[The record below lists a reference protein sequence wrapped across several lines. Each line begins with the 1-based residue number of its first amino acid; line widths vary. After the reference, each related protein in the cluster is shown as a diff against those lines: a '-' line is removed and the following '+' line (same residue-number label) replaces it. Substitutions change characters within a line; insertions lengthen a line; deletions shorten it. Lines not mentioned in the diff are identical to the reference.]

1 MSMLVVNDLAVSY
14 GNINAVQGV
23 SFRVEPGELVA
34 LIGANGAGK
43 SSTLNCLAGLL
54 PAKRGDVQLLGQS
67 LNRVPAH
74 DRVAHGMALVPE
86 GRGIFSRLT
95 VLENLQMGAYRRD
108 DKAAVR
114 QELTQVFDM
123 FPRLQERRDQLA
135 GTLSGGEQQMVAIGR
150 ALMTKPQLLL
160 LDEPSMGLAP
170 LLVEQIFATVA
181 TVAKS
186 GVAILLVEQN
196 AQLALQLSQRAY
208 VMENG
213 RITLEGDSAGLLK
226 DVRVRQAYLGE

>member
-1 MSMLVVNDLAVSY
+1 MSMLVVQDLAVSY

-23 SFRVEPGELVA
+23 SFHVEPGELVA

-54 PAKRGDVQLLGQS
+54 PAKRGDVNILGQS
-67 LNRVPAH
+67 LTKIPAH
-74 DRVAHGMALVPE
+74 ERVSHGMALVPE

-95 VLENLQMGAYRRD
+95 VLENLQMGAYRRH
-108 DKAAVR
+108 DKV
-114 QELTQVFDM
+114 ELQRDYAQVFEL
-123 FPRLQERRDQLA
+123 FPRLQERRDQVA

-150 ALMTKPQLLL
+150 ARMTKPRRLL

-181 TVAKS
+181 MIAKS
-186 GVAILLVEQN
+186 GVSILLVEQN

-213 RITLEGDSAGLLK
+213 RITLEGESSALLL
-226 DVRVRQAYLGE
+226 DARVREAYLGG

>member
-54 PAKRGDVQLLGQS
+54 PAKRGDVQIQGQS
-67 LNRVPAH
+67 LEKIPAH
-74 DRVAHGMALVPE
+74 NRVAHGMALVPE

-95 VLENLQMGAYRRD
+95 VLENLQMGAYRRND
-108 DKAAVR
+108 NTAVQ
-114 QELTQVFDM
+114 QELAQVFDM

-150 ALMTKPQLLL
+150 ALMTKPKLLL

-181 TVAKS
+181 TIAKS
-186 GVAILLVEQN
+186 GVSILLVEQN

-213 RITLEGDSAGLLK
+213 RITLEGKSAELLQ
-226 DVRVRQAYLGE
+226 DARVRQAYLGE

>member
-54 PAKRGDVQLLGQS
+54 PAKRGDVQMLGQS
-67 LNRVPAH
+67 LKNIPAH

>member
-54 PAKRGDVQLLGQS
+54 PAKRGDVQIQGQS
-67 LNRVPAH
+67 LEKIPAH
-74 DRVAHGMALVPE
+74 NRVAHGMALVPE

-95 VLENLQMGAYRRD
+95 VLENLQMGAYRRND
-108 DKAAVR
+108 NTAVQ
-114 QELTQVFDM
+114 QELAQVFDM

-150 ALMTKPQLLL
+150 ALMTKPKLLL

-181 TVAKS
+181 TIAKS
-186 GVAILLVEQN
+186 GVSILLVEQN

-213 RITLEGDSAGLLK
+213 RITLEGRSAELLQ
-226 DVRVRQAYLGE
+226 DARVRQAYLGE

>member
-54 PAKRGDVQLLGQS
+54 PAKRGDAQLQGQS
-67 LNRVPAH
+67 LKNIPAH

-95 VLENLQMGAYRRD
+95 VLENLQMGAYRRND
-108 DKAAVR
+108 NTAVQ
-114 QELTQVFDM
+114 QEMAQVFEL

-150 ALMTKPQLLL
+150 ALMTKPKLLL

-181 TVAKS
+181 TIAKS
-186 GVAILLVEQN
+186 GVSILLVEQN

-213 RITLEGDSAGLLK
+213 HITLEGKSADLLQ
-226 DVRVRQAYLGE
+226 DARVRQAYLGE

>member
-1 MSMLVVNDLAVSY
+1 MSMLQVNDLAVSY

-54 PAKRGDVQLLGQS
+54 PAKRGDIKIQQQT
-67 LNRVPAH
+67 LNKIPAH

-95 VLENLQMGAYRRD
+95 VLENLQMGAYRRND
-108 DKAAVR
+108 HTAVQ
-114 QELTQVFDM
+114 QELAHVFEM

-150 ALMTKPQLLL
+150 AVMTKPKLLL

-181 TVAKS
+181 TIAKS
-186 GVAILLVEQN
+186 GVSILLVEQN

-213 RITLEGDSAGLLK
+213 RITLEGASAELLQ
-226 DVRVRQAYLGE
+226 DARVRQAYLGE

>member
-1 MSMLVVNDLAVSY
+1 MSMLVVSDLAVSY

-54 PAKRGDVQLLGQS
+54 PAKRGDVQMLGQS
-67 LNRVPAH
+67 LKNIAAH

>member
-1 MSMLVVNDLAVSY
+1 MSMLMVNDLAVSY

-23 SFRVEPGELVA
+23 SFRVEPGEWVA

-54 PAKRGDVQLLGQS
+54 PASRGDIQVQGRALK
-67 LNRVPAH
+67 NMPAH
-74 DRVAHGMALVPE
+74 TRVVHGMALVPE

-95 VLENLQMGAYRRD
+95 VLENLQMGAYCRHDR
-108 DKAAVR
+108 AAL
-114 QELTQVFDM
+114 QQDYAHVFDL
-123 FPRLQERRDQLA
+123 FPRLHERRNQLA
-135 GTLSGGEQQMVAIGR
+135 GTLSGGEQQMVAMGR
-150 ALMTKPQLLL
+150 ALMTKPKLLL

-181 TVAKS
+181 TIAKS
-186 GVAILLVEQN
+186 GVSILLVEQN

-213 RITLEGDSAGLLK
+213 RITLEGNSAELLQ
-226 DVRVRQAYLGE
+226 DQRVRQAYLGE

>member
-1 MSMLVVNDLAVSY
+1 MLAVHDLAVSY

-23 SFRVEPGELVA
+23 SFQVEPGELVA

-54 PAKRGDVQLLGQS
+54 PAKRGDVKIQGQS
-67 LNRVPAH
+67 LNRVPAFE
-74 DRVAHGMALVPE
+74 RVSHGMALVPE
-86 GRGIFSRLT
+86 GRGIFTRLT
-95 VLENLQMGAYRRD
+95 VLENLQMGAYRRH
-108 DKAAVR
+108 DKS
-114 QELTQVFDM
+114 ELQRDYARVFEL
-123 FPRLQERRDQLA
+123 FPRLHERREQVA

-150 ALMTKPQLLL
+150 ALMTKPRLLL

-181 TVAKS
+181 TIAKS
-186 GVAILLVEQN
+186 GVSILLVEQN

-213 RITLEGDSAGLLK
+213 RITLEGESAGLLQ
-226 DVRVRQAYLGE
+226 DARVREAYLGG

>member
-1 MSMLVVNDLAVSY
+1 MSMLVVSDLAVSY

-108 DKAAVR
+108 DKTAVR
-114 QELTQVFDM
+114 QELVQVFDM

>member
-54 PAKRGDVQLLGQS
+54 PAKRGDVQLQGQS

-108 DKAAVR
+108 DKSVVR
-114 QELTQVFDM
+114 QELTQVFEM

-213 RITLEGDSAGLLK
+213 RITLEGDSAGLLQ